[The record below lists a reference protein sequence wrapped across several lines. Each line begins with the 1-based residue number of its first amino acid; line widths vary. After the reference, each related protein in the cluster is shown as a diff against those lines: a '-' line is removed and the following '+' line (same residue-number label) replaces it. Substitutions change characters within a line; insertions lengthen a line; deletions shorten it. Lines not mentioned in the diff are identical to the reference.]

1 MLKTNAMRMLD
12 KDHISYDVYEYEV
25 DENDLSGVSTAQ
37 KIQQP
42 HEMIFKT
49 LVLKT
54 DKKEVIVCC
63 IPVASELDLK
73 KVAKAAK
80 GNANKKDKPNFFSR
94 AGKGTKQFFKDFKGE
109 CKKIVWPDAKT
120 VLKST
125 GVVLLVVTIVCIVVY
140 GIDQGLSAGIGGL
153 KSLANPEETTVETTL
168 AGEKD
173 ETAESHDH
181 SHEEETTEEATSEA
195 EETTSE
201 KAE

>member
-1 MLKTNAMRMLD
+1 MAD
-12 KDHISYDVYEYEV
+12 KEKKVTQDSKV
-25 DENDLSGVSTAQ
+25 DKAT
-37 KIQQP
+37 
-42 HEMIFKT
+42 
-49 LVLKT
+49 T
-54 DKKEVIVCC
+54 DESK
-63 IPVASELDLK
+63 AAA

-80 GNANKKDKPNFFSR
+80 GNANKKDKPNFFVR
-94 AGKGTKQFFKDFKGE
+94 TGKGTKQFFKDFKGE

-153 KSLANPEETTVETTL
+153 KSLANPEETTTEVVETTL
-168 AGEKD
+168 ADKKDEEKKD
-173 ETAESHDH
+173 ETAES
-181 SHEEETTEEATSEA
+181 EETTEEATTAA